1 MYGREGEVKL
11 IDFGLS
17 KSIKNKH
24 CSLKTMAGT
33 PYYMAPEMINGN
45 YGPQCDVW
53 SIGVLMYFLLSGRL
67 PFKADTRAAVFNLV
81 KSGVFSFNF
90 REFDKVSQE
99 AKSLI
104 RKILVVDPSKRL
116 TPEQILQDPFFTR
129 HQYIEHGSE
138 AD

>member
-1 MYGREGEVKL
+1 MYGRDGEVKL

-17 KSIKNKH
+17 KSIKNRH
-24 CSLKTMAGT
+24 CSLKTLAGT

-53 SIGVLMYFLLSGRL
+53 SLGVLMYFLLSGRL
-67 PFKADTRAAVFNLV
+67 PFKADTRAAVFSLV
-81 KSGVFSFNF
+81 KSGQFSFNF

-104 RKILVVDPSKRL
+104 RKLLVVDPTKRL
-116 TPEQILQDPFFTR
+116 TPE
-129 HQYIEHGSE
+129 
-138 AD
+138 